1 MPKRKRQPGEN
12 KGRQEKTNVPPWIYR
27 ILEPDTKAAT
37 VCVRLLVA
45 DLPSQGRAN
54 ESIEA
59 IVEIPWQEDREEQA
73 MQRDALLRLQ
83 ALIQAEIERLNEEYG
98 AVKSP

>member
-1 MPKRKRQPGEN
+1 MS
-12 KGRQEKTNVPPWIYR
+12 
-27 ILEPDTKAAT
+27 
-37 VCVRLLVA
+37 VRLLAA

-59 IVEIPWQEDREEQA
+59 LVEIPWQEDREEQA

-83 ALIQAEIERLNEEYG
+83 ALIQAEIERLNEQYG
-98 AVKSP
+98 AVESP